1 MIWLRTLAF
10 ALLIPCTVLA
20 LVPRW
25 LLRTGWG
32 GRWPSTPVRYVGLL
46 PLAVGVALM
55 LWCWVDFARRG
66 HGTPAPYDPPRDL
79 VVSGPYRW
87 SRNPMYVA
95 GLLIIFGAA
104 LFWSAPV
111 LLAYAVVFWL
121 ATSLFVA
128 AYEEPALARQ
138 FGDSYERYRAAVPRW
153 IALRPRR

>member
-1 MIWLRTLAF
+1 
-10 ALLIPCTVLA
+10 
-20 LVPRW
+20 
-25 LLRTGWG
+25 
-32 GRWPSTPVRYVGLL
+32 
-46 PLAVGVALM
+46 
-55 LWCWVDFARRG
+55 
-66 HGTPAPYDPPRDL
+66 
-79 VVSGPYRW
+79 
-87 SRNPMYVA
+87 MYVA